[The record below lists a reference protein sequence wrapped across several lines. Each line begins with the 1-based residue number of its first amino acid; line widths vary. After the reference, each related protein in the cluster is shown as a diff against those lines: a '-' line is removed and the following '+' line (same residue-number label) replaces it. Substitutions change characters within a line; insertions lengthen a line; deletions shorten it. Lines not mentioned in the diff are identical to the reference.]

1 MTKKLNIK
9 IKLIVLSL
17 LFVGFI
23 GSAQN
28 PTNLIKKDWSE
39 LTQKLYDTLL
49 AIKGNGIFFGMQ
61 HATGYGVGWNNDN
74 NRSDIKSITGDYPAF
89 GGWGVSFKHNN
100 IAKGEGFEAA
110 RYKIKLFHNMGGFN
124 TMEWHADNP
133 FGGDCYWKRRH
144 DKTKNMVASIMP
156 GGEKHQV
163 FLTQLDNIASFFNSL
178 IDDNGKKIPIIF
190 RPWHEHTGDWFW
202 WGKGHCSE
210 VEYISL
216 WQFTVSYLSDEK
228 GVDNLLYA
236 YSPAKNDSREE
247 YLYGYPGDGYVDV
260 LGQDNYYDL
269 RQGAKNMPRFVK
281 MLETLVSIA
290 NEKKKPAALTETGA
304 FTIDAKATM
313 PENNWFTEKLLK
325 LIMYNDK
332 TRQIS
337 YAMVWRNADENHFH
351 IPYPGHPAVP
361 NFIDFYNHPYTIFMS
376 DMKKYRTKNE

>member
-163 FLTQLDNIASFFNSL
+163 FLTQPSHN
-178 IDDNGKKIPIIF
+178 
-190 RPWHEHTGDWFW
+190 
-202 WGKGHCSE
+202 
-210 VEYISL
+210 
-216 WQFTVSYLSDEK
+216 
-228 GVDNLLYA
+228 
-236 YSPAKNDSREE
+236 
-247 YLYGYPGDGYVDV
+247 
-260 LGQDNYYDL
+260 YDL
-269 RQGAKNMPRFVK
+269 LHLKRFQ
-281 MLETLVSIA
+281 
-290 NEKKKPAALTETGA
+290 N
-304 FTIDAKATM
+304 
-313 PENNWFTEKLLK
+313 
-325 LIMYNDK
+325 
-332 TRQIS
+332 
-337 YAMVWRNADENHFH
+337 
-351 IPYPGHPAVP
+351 
-361 NFIDFYNHPYTIFMS
+361 
-376 DMKKYRTKNE
+376 